1 MTTYTRE
8 QLLDH
13 VRNDGA
19 RAESMLRSWSGADQA
34 DSEYYRLRRLFWV
47 ALYEGESREAARAAF
62 VARWRAYA
70 AEQQKKVDAAPKLK
84 RGPSRGQ
91 SAIAHRWVDPEKAE
105 SDVVVLQAEV
115 HRG

>member
-1 MTTYTRE
+1 MTTYTKD
-8 QLLDH
+8 QLLDCM
-13 VRNDGA
+13 RNDGDLHA
-19 RAESMLRSWSGADQA
+19 YMVKSWSGADQA

-47 ALYEGESREAARAAF
+47 ALYEGKDRDDARAEF
-62 VARWRAYA
+62 IARWRAYA
-70 AEQQKKVDAAPKLK
+70 AAQQKKVDSAPKLK